1 MSEPFISAKLI
12 KPLYKKLTQIWETR
26 DKEFDVISDI
36 FGDPRTL
43 AQYYIQPDCQQH
55 NPTDY
60 DEDSICSFVRSG
72 IFKTINYFLERDT
85 VERDGRNQMF
95 VLADAGMG
103 KTSLFLMLKL
113 SQMLS
118 FWPKDYDCLLL
129 KLSENTL
136 ERISTQP
143 NKAKTV
149 LLLDALDEDPLA
161 RGRIADRLQEIL
173 EASTNF
179 RHVLISCR
187 TQFFPDTGLDSFGRP
202 GRVVVGAYTCPMIFL
217 SLFDDSQVH
226 SYLIKRFPDTGFL
239 VFKQAD
245 PRREQAEKLLHS
257 MQSLQFRPLLLA
269 HVEDLLE
276 SEQTH
281 WNSYT
286 IYEALVKVW
295 LRREIRKME
304 NQDIKSVPN
313 ERDLWAACRLV
324 AVYLQS
330 LGKRALP
337 ESELAQLIAK
347 LPAVSHLKHLDFG
360 GRSLLNR
367 TSSKDYRFAHYSIQE
382 FFVANAACME
392 TLIPDWQLCP
402 LDSSPFPLP
411 KLTAQIISFIRC
423 FDSSLIP
430 RVFFSFNWQG
440 LKLDQFIF
448 QDKLANGNLGPD
460 MMIIPPIDSQSD
472 YLQMDL
478 LEDEDRRFTQ
488 LSLKQK
494 EQFSK
499 PFALSKNKLT
509 YDKIVEI
516 SSLLQFKKALTS
528 ENSKHQEFLNS
539 PYILARYCV
548 NQLSISTEIDYRL
561 ADDAE
566 LEYASLIGFID
577 DYSNE
582 DEANWILEN
591 MLILSDPES
600 KLKIR
605 HGTDNMAA
613 NLRIKSK
620 RLNMALLKE
629 LSSLDR
635 LNAEKLLHENGP
647 FFRVARDL

>member
-1 MSEPFISAKLI
+1 MSEPFISTKLI
-12 KPLYKKLTQIWETR
+12 KPLYKKLTKIWETR
-26 DKEFDVISDI
+26 DKEFDVITDT

-72 IFKTINYFLERDT
+72 IFKTINHFLERDT

-103 KTSLFLMLKL
+103 KTSLLMMLKL

-217 SLFDDSQVH
+217 SLFDNSQVH
-226 SYLIKRFPDTGFL
+226 SYLIKRFPDTGIPL
-239 VFKQAD
+239 FKKAD

-276 SEQTH
+276 SEQTR

-304 NQDIKSVPN
+304 SQNIKSVPN

-347 LPAVSHLKHLDFG
+347 LPAVFHLKHLDFG

-367 TSSKDYRFAHYSIQE
+367 TSNRDYRFAHYSIQE

-392 TLIPDWQLCP
+392 TLVPDWQLCP
-402 LDSSPFPLP
+402 LDNSPFPLP

-488 LSLKQK
+488 LSLEQK

-528 ENSKHQEFLNS
+528 ENFKNLEFLDS

-548 NQLSISTEIDYRL
+548 NQLSILTGIDYRL

-582 DEANWILEN
+582 DEANWILFEK
-591 MLILSDPES
+591 MLIPSGLES
-600 KLKIR
+600 RLTFR
-605 HGTDNMAA
+605 YGTDNI
-613 NLRIKSK
+613 RIKSQ
-620 RLNMALLKE
+620 RLNMALLRE

-647 FFRVARDL
+647 FFHVARDL

>member
-1 MSEPFISAKLI
+1 MI
-12 KPLYKKLTQIWETR
+12 T
-26 DKEFDVISDI
+26 DI

-60 DEDSICSFVRSG
+60 DEDSIRSCVKSE
-72 IFKTINYFLERDT
+72 IFKTINDFLGRDT
-85 VERDGRNQMF
+85 VEHDGRNQMF

-103 KTSLFLMLKL
+103 KTSLFMMLKL

-129 KLSENTL
+129 KLDENTL
-136 ERISTQP
+136 NRISEQQH
-143 NKAKTV
+143 KAKTV

-161 RGRIADRLQEIL
+161 RGRIAERLQEL
-173 EASTNF
+173 LAVSSNY

-202 GRVVVGAYTCPMIFL
+202 GQVVVGTYTCPMIFL

-226 SYLIKRFPDTGFL
+226 AYLVKRFPNPWHNRFT
-239 VFKQAD
+239 KQVD
-245 PRREQAEKLLHS
+245 LRRDQAEKLLHS

-304 NQDIKSVPN
+304 SQDIKSVPN

-347 LPAVSHLKHLDFG
+347 LPAIFHLKHLDFG

-392 TLIPDWQLCP
+392 TLISDLQLCP
-402 LDSSPFPLP
+402 LDTSAFPLP

-423 FDSSLIP
+423 FDNSIIS

-440 LKLDQFIF
+440 LKHDQFIF
-448 QDKLANGNLGPD
+448 QDKLANGNLGPE
-460 MMIIPPIDSQSD
+460 MMVVPPMGSQLD

-478 LEDEDRRFTQ
+478 LEDGDRRLTQ
-488 LSLKQK
+488 VSLKQK
-494 EQFSK
+494 ERFSK
-499 PFALSKNKLT
+499 PFALSKH
-509 YDKIVEI
+509 KIPFEQI
-516 SSLLQFKKALTS
+516 HNNNRLL
-528 ENSKHQEFLNS
+528 EFEEYLNS
-539 PYILARYCV
+539 GTP
-548 NQLSISTEIDYRL
+548 DYRVSGIPFEL
-561 ADDAE
+561 IASYINDLSNLTGENYRLPSEEE
-566 LEYASLIGFID
+566 LEYASLIGFIA
-577 DYSNE
+577 DYP
-582 DEANWILEN
+582 DEYETDITLENRQILESELAKK
-591 MLILSDPES
+591 LINTTSYHRYRSRSINKLS
-600 KLKIR
+600 
-605 HGTDNMAA
+605 
-613 NLRIKSK
+613 LR
-620 RLNMALLKE
+620 E
-629 LSSLDR
+629 LSLGTKSHTERFWLSEESPVR
-635 LNAEKLLHENGP
+635 I
-647 FFRVARDL
+647 ARDL